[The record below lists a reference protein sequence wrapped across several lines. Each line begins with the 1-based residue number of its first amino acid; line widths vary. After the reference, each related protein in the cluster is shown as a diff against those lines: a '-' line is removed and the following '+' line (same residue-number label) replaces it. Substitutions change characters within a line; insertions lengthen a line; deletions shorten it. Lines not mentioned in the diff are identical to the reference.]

1 MHILYVLCPKEN
13 LNLGERERKRKR
25 KRKINEGNDHVA
37 LAMKGDVR
45 RDVGTRVRGELIM
58 LLLR

>member
-13 LNLGERERKRKR
+13 LNLGERRKK
-25 KRKINEGNDHVA
+25 KKKKINEGNDRAA
-37 LAMKGDVR
+37 LAMKEDVR
-45 RDVGTRVRGELIM
+45 RVTGTRVRGELIM